1 VSPEPECCS
10 QEIHGPELYSSTL
23 PHRYVGL
30 LRKDGSVDRTVPLA
44 RLYGEPESIPEPER
58 GNRPGFVIGA
68 LNGSVEA
75 ALEHNARL
83 MAGPYAAMQH
93 YGANKIDWEGPIR
106 AAQEQA
112 ERDRPAKFRLL
123 RGKSDRGE
131 TEGAL
136 VASER
141 APGEAG
147 PVDEDAGPSRRK
159 RERRTHVKGWI
170 EQMEDVQWE
179 LNARERQS
187 DKR

>member
-123 RGKSDRGE
+123 NGHPGRQGPWTRMQGPRGGSGSGGR
-131 TEGAL
+131 T
-136 VASER
+136 SR
-141 APGEAG
+141 AG
-147 PVDEDAGPSRRK
+147 SNRW
-159 RERRTHVKGWI
+159 RTCSG
-170 EQMEDVQWE
+170 
-179 LNARERQS
+179 S
-187 DKR
+187 